1 MRVPLVFFTLDL
13 ADIHV
18 RLISTTEP
26 LMILYSIGI
35 LILLIPR
42 VLMLGL
48 KKSSK
53 KRTRAFL
60 FILI

>member
-1 MRVPLVFFTLDL
+1 MRVPLVFFALDL

-35 LILLIPR
+35 LIL
-42 VLMLGL
+42 
-48 KKSSK
+48 
-53 KRTRAFL
+53 
-60 FILI
+60 FISVSLC